1 MVNIREITEK
11 YNKMVQENKF
21 KFSTIQANEKVVKQY
36 FDRYPQN
43 KELDEDSLITRMALF
58 FHYIAYD

>member
-43 KELDEDSLITRMALF
+43 KELDEDSLIIRMALF